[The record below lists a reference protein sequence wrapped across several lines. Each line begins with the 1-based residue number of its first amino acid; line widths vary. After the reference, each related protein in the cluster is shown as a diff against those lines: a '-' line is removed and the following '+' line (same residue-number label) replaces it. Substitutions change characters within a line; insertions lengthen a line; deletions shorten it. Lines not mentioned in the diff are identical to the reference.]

1 MVRRTWPAELI
12 GGLLSEGP
20 RKWSELFNGLLLK
33 PSLERLFCRR
43 INVSY
48 PLCSECDTSQGG
60 RVART
65 QSSEVVKS
73 LCLCGVKRL
82 LNFCHAKQARITM
95 LGRCLPNVKRWLLPS
110 HAKNDSPE
118 KWRADCWRN
127 IPIAQVCA
135 FLSPIWRTKGASLC

>member
-73 LCLCGVKRL
+73 LCLCGVKSVSYTHLRAHETRHDLVCRL
-82 LNFCHAKQARITM
+82 L
-95 LGRCLPNVKRWLLPS
+95 L
-110 HAKNDSPE
+110 E
-118 KWRADCWRN
+118 K
-127 IPIAQVCA
+127 
-135 FLSPIWRTKGASLC
+135 